1 MLTALDWSLVFVGGA
16 IGAAARYGTL
26 RLATRLGYRAS
37 LGLFAL
43 NALGCLLAGVAAVV
57 FARSGLVGLSPASTQ
72 TALIGGLLGGYTTFS
87 AVALECATAAVGP
100 MRRRVLIEA
109 ALSTILAAPFARLGM
124 ALGASI
130 AEALA

>member
-26 RLATRLGYRAS
+26 RLATRLDHRAS

-43 NALGCLLAGVAAVV
+43 NSLGCLLAGVFAVA
-57 FARSGLVGLSPASTQ
+57 FAQAGLLGLSPESTQ

-109 ALSTILAAPFARLGM
+109 ALSTILAAPLARLGM
-124 ALGASI
+124 AIGSSI
-130 AEALA
+130 AGALA